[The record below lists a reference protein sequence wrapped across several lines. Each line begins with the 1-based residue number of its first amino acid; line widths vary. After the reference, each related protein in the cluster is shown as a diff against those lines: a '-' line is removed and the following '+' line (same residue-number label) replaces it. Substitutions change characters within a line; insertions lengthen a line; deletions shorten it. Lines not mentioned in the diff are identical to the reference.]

1 MGYVRNSCWKEIA
14 VTLEEE
20 TKRGLHGNHC
30 KVIEKRKDCDDN
42 AESGICEDGV
52 REDGED

>member
-1 MGYVRNSCWKEIA
+1 MEIVA
-14 VTLEEE
+14 KWL
-20 TKRGLHGNHC
+20 K
-30 KVIEKRKDCDDN
+30 KRKDCDDN